1 VSACA
6 TTSATA
12 LGGTAWRVRW
22 AANARARSIA
32 GPYSASACGMRSRS
46 SSALAFPR
54 SQISVAIGPGR
65 TIDTSIPH
73 GRSSRRSESLMPSIA
88 CLDAAY
94 GPSSG
99 RATRPPMEPMF
110 TMRPRAVR
118 SSGRKACVTAICPT
132 LTVLENVWLSAQRS
146 LGRPPALASRT
157 SLRGVDERSRECL
170 AVVGLAARA
179 DEPAGSI
186 GHGDQR
192 LLEIAMALALRP
204 RVLLLDEPTAG
215 MSVKESWE
223 IVTRLREIRDRD
235 RLTVLI
241 VEHDMEIVMELAE
254 RVTVL
259 HLGETLAEGTP
270 DEVAR
275 NADVQ
280 RVYLGGR

>member
-1 VSACA
+1 VAVVAGELILETRGLSRRFGGLLAVNAVSLALRDGEIRA
-6 TTSATA
+6 LIGPNGAGKTTLINLLSGLTPASA
-12 LGGTAWRVRW
+12 GEIRFRGEDVTAWP
-22 AANARARSIA
+22 AARRARA
-32 GPYSASACGMRSRS
+32 G
-46 SSALAFPR
+46 LA
-54 SQISVAIGPGR
+54 R
-65 TIDTSIPH
+65 T
-73 GRSSRRSESLMPSIA
+73 MQ
-88 CLDAAY
+88 
-94 GPSSG
+94 
-99 RATRPPMEPMF
+99 
-110 TMRPRAVR
+110 
-118 SSGRKACVTAICPT
+118 VTAICPT
-132 LTVLENVWLSAQRS
+132 LTVLENVWLSGQRS
-146 LGRPPALASRT
+146 LGRPPALASRA
-157 SLRGVDERSRECL
+157 SLGGVDERSRECL

-192 LLEIAMALALRP
+192 LLEIAIALALRP

-254 RVTVL
+254 RITVL

>member
-1 VSACA
+1 VAVVAGELILETRGLGRRFGGLLAVNAVSLALRDGEIRA
-6 TTSATA
+6 LIGPNGAGKTTLINLLSGLTPASAGEIRLRGA
-12 LGGTAWRVRW
+12 DVTAWP
-22 AANARARSIA
+22 AARRARA
-32 GPYSASACGMRSRS
+32 G
-46 SSALAFPR
+46 LA
-54 SQISVAIGPGR
+54 R
-65 TIDTSIPH
+65 T
-73 GRSSRRSESLMPSIA
+73 MQ
-88 CLDAAY
+88 
-94 GPSSG
+94 
-99 RATRPPMEPMF
+99 
-110 TMRPRAVR
+110 
-118 SSGRKACVTAICPT
+118 VTAICPT
-132 LTVLENVWLSAQRS
+132 LTALENVWLSAQRA
-146 LGRPPALASRT
+146 LGRPPALASRA

-192 LLEIAMALALRP
+192 LLEIAIALALRP

-254 RVTVL
+254 RITVL

>member
-1 VSACA
+1 VAVVAGELILETRGLGRRFGGLLAVNAVSLALRDGEIRA
-6 TTSATA
+6 LIGPNGAGKTTLINLLSGLTPASAGEIRFRGA
-12 LGGTAWRVRW
+12 DVTAWP
-22 AANARARSIA
+22 AARRARA
-32 GPYSASACGMRSRS
+32 G
-46 SSALAFPR
+46 LA
-54 SQISVAIGPGR
+54 R
-65 TIDTSIPH
+65 T
-73 GRSSRRSESLMPSIA
+73 MQ
-88 CLDAAY
+88 
-94 GPSSG
+94 
-99 RATRPPMEPMF
+99 
-110 TMRPRAVR
+110 
-118 SSGRKACVTAICPT
+118 VTAICPT

-254 RVTVL
+254 RITVL